1 MFKSFGPRFCTALFA
16 GVVIT
21 GGLAAQQ
28 ADAPNPANKST
39 PQAQSPDVDPLKRP
53 LTDKQRN
60 ELKKNLQQRKR
71 DLQAAIKAI
80 DRGLGAL
87 AKTPKRK

>member
-1 MFKSFGPRFCTALFA
+1 MALIPLIDLLKHLRFG
-16 GVVIT
+16 G
-21 GGLAAQQ
+21 
-28 ADAPNPANKST
+28 
-39 PQAQSPDVDPLKRP
+39 